1 MKRAPSIKRLK
12 ESLNIDTRQAKIA
25 RSLIKGTVNTWD
37 EDLFPKSNRYFTKCY
52 SEPCYTWRV
61 LHCLNEVLEMHGVE
75 ALTRD
80 GKVVAEY
87 LNSGDSYVPTL
98 MRIKGKFQIASVG
111 DYAERN
117 RVD

>member
-1 MKRAPSIKRLK
+1 MKRAPSVKRLK

-25 RSLIKGTVNTWD
+25 RALMQGWHFTWD
-37 EDLFPKSNRYFTKCY
+37 VDLFPKANRYFTKCY
-52 SEPCYTWRV
+52 SEPCYAQRV
-61 LHCLNEVLEMHGVE
+61 LHCLNEALEMHGVE
-75 ALTRD
+75 VITRD
-80 GKVVAEY
+80 GNVVARY

-98 MRIKGKFQIASVG
+98 MRIDGKFRISSVG